1 MGRRHHDVV
10 RSFAEGY
17 YILDRKEITEI
28 SAILGVP
35 TPTIRRW
42 RVQDKWD
49 ERRLP
54 RTMSGR
60 LVANDLM
67 IQIAQILRQAR
78 LESRTVTHEEA
89 DGIKKL
95 MSTAEQISP
104 KARFRAHALDT
115 LELLGKFVAER
126 HAGLHD
132 QVVPVLVDFARRLVE
147 QPTL

>member
-17 YILDRKEITEI
+17 YILDRKEISEI
-28 SAILGVP
+28 STILGVP

-49 ERRLP
+49 DRRLP
-54 RTMSGR
+54 RAMSGR

-67 IQIAQILRQAR
+67 IQIAQILDRAR
-78 LESRTVTHEEA
+78 REARTVTHEEA

-95 MSTAEQISP
+95 MSTAEQVNP

-115 LELLGKFVAER
+115 LELLGKYVAEK
-126 HAGLHD
+126 HPDLHD
-132 QVVPVLVDFARRLVE
+132 QVVPILVDFARRLVE
-147 QPTL
+147 QPIL